1 MFKNFTRLLVFI
13 ICYFSIDY
21 FLSSIFFFKLY
32 KSDLE
37 KIYFSDLENRI
48 PNKEYKYTFKPNV
61 DFYSK
66 YNDFTYKISTNNFG
80 FRDKK
85 NLIIND
91 FKEKKTF
98 LFAGDSFLE
107 GVGLNFEDTLLGHL
121 DKNTHN
127 EYNLLNSGVASY
139 SPYLYKRKI
148 ISFINKNNFKID
160 KVIILLDKSDPI
172 DDYRF
177 KNHTGYFPVKKN
189 ESEIYQKKIS
199 ERFITFAFLSMFFNY
214 LDELQRNIKYR
225 FILSRKYK
233 HNFFEYTQNQVIAF
247 KSIGNR
253 KFITKYYTDENIWK
267 IKTQNYIKES
277 IKHIID
283 LNKFL
288 KNKNIDLEIFI
299 YPWSYELA
307 DKEYAK
313 RYLDFMSNIF
323 EKNDLSFYSCYKYF
337 LKQNTLDQL
346 EIIGKKYLY
355 ADVHYNSSGNE
366 TLSSCIQDKLK
377 L

>member
-233 HNFFEYTQNQVIAF
+233 HNFFEY
-247 KSIGNR
+247 R
-253 KFITKYYTDENIWK
+253 
-267 IKTQNYIKES
+267 
-277 IKHIID
+277 
-283 LNKFL
+283 
-288 KNKNIDLEIFI
+288 IF
-299 YPWSYELA
+299 
-307 DKEYAK
+307 
-313 RYLDFMSNIF
+313 F
-323 EKNDLSFYSCYKYF
+323 
-337 LKQNTLDQL
+337 
-346 EIIGKKYLY
+346 
-355 ADVHYNSSGNE
+355 
-366 TLSSCIQDKLK
+366 
-377 L
+377 